1 MLPEGQFLTKIP
13 FPFPLVVKIRSVDV
27 PHKTEIK
34 GVELNI
40 TNSEALEKT
49 LAEMRSRFPGQ
60 DLLVE
65 RMENPGVEIIVGL
78 IDDDTF
84 GLSIMCGMGYL
95 GGIYQ
100 DVTFRR
106 VPGNRLDADSMLR
119 ELRSCPTEDLEE

>member
-1 MLPEGQFLTKIP
+1 MQDVSALRSQTVNPAFLNKPNLSMPEDEIKALLRKRGISTPDSIVLPEGQFLTKIP

-49 LAEMRSRFPGQ
+49 LADAFPLPCQ

-65 RMENPGVEIIVGL
+65 RMEPWCRNYCR
-78 IDDDTF
+78 TH
-84 GLSIMCGMGYL
+84 
-95 GGIYQ
+95 
-100 DVTFRR
+100 
-106 VPGNRLDADSMLR
+106 
-119 ELRSCPTEDLEE
+119 